1 MENFP
6 IKLARELLAKSN
18 ACVDLASTGNLIEAR
33 SLLDELRFVRHLFAA
48 ELADKQRN
56 LDLEKIDDECK
67 SLVAELNNSLE
78 ILKKWLS
85 SVRSSFSI
93 DKLLATPEGTEVLL
107 DVNLPLTWSWE
118 EDLVLLSGD
127 LPDQVVHALIE
138 RGQKKVIFLKTG
150 RNTDRIKY
158 ISAPPETYDSLNAW
172 STDHIGRSIYIGSS
186 TTDSPPTVSY
196 THLTLPTI
204 LLV

>member
-67 SLVAELNNSLE
+67 SLVAELNHSLE

-85 SVRSSFSI
+85 SVRSSFST

-107 DVNLPLTWSWE
+107 DVNLPLT
-118 EDLVLLSGD
+118 LS
-127 LPDQVVHALIE
+127 LI
-138 RGQKKVIFLKTG
+138 
-150 RNTDRIKY
+150 
-158 ISAPPETYDSLNAW
+158 
-172 STDHIGRSIYIGSS
+172 HI
-186 TTDSPPTVSY
+186 
-196 THLTLPTI
+196 
-204 LLV
+204 